1 MRRDFYPGERD
12 VDLAVGVQL
21 AEGDFSARQF
31 GFQGRTRELFG
42 RALDN
47 G

>member
-12 VDLAVGVQL
+12 VDLAL
-21 AEGDFSARQF
+21 ELNSLKEISPARQF

-42 RALDN
+42 RALDD